1 LNDGSDFFERLRAQL
16 KKAPPK
22 SIDGQGM
29 LLKEAAVLA
38 PLYWRGGEPWLYLTM
53 RPLTMRQH
61 AGQISFPGGAR
72 DPVDLTPLHTA
83 LREAD
88 EELGIRPESVEVL
101 GMLAGM
107 PSITRYYVTPFVGV
121 VPAGLTL
128 LPNPTEVGEVIEAPL
143 LRLRAEKRR
152 LYEADRDVFVW
163 DDAKHVV
170 WGLTWRFVR
179 ELVEHAQRA
188 GRGL

>member
-1 LNDGSDFFERLRAQL
+1 MSEGSDFFERLRAQL

-22 SIDGQGM
+22 SIDGAGM

-38 PLYWRGGEPWLYLTM
+38 PLFWRGGEPWVYLTM

-72 DPVDLTPLHTA
+72 DAADLTPLHTA

-88 EELGIRPESVEVL
+88 EELGIAPASVEVL

-121 VPAGLTL
+121 VPAGLKL
-128 LPNPTEVGEVIEAPL
+128 RPNPTEVGEVIEAPL
-143 LRLRAEKRR
+143 LRLRPEKRR

-170 WGLTWRFVR
+170 WGLTWRFIR
-179 ELVEHAQRA
+179 ELVEHAQA
-188 GRGL
+188 VNAK

>member
-1 LNDGSDFFERLRAQL
+1 MSEGPEFFERLRAQL
-16 KKAPPK
+16 RKAPPK
-22 SIDGQGM
+22 SIESGGM

-38 PLYWRGGEPWLYLTM
+38 PLFWRGGEPWVYLTM
-53 RPLTMRQH
+53 RPMTMRKH

-72 DPVDLTPLHTA
+72 DPDDLTPLHTA

-88 EELGIRPESVEVL
+88 EELGIPPESVEVL

-107 PSITRYYVTPFVGV
+107 PSITSYYVTPFVGV
-121 VPAGLTL
+121 VPASLKL
-128 LPNPTEVGEVIEAPL
+128 KPNPAEVGELIEAPL
-143 LRLRAEKRR
+143 LRLRAEKRD
-152 LYEADRDVFVW
+152 LYEAARDVFVW

-179 ELVEHAQRA
+179 ELVDHARA
-188 GRGL
+188 AVP

>member
-1 LNDGSDFFERLRAQL
+1 LNEGAAFFERLRAQL

-22 SIDGQGM
+22 SLESGGM
-29 LLKEAAVLA
+29 ILKEASVLA
-38 PLYWRGGEPWLYLTM
+38 PLFWRGGEPWVYLTM
-53 RPLTMRQH
+53 RPMTMRKH

-72 DPVDLTPLHTA
+72 DEGDLTPLHTA

-88 EELGIRPESVEVL
+88 EELGIAPDQVDVL

-107 PSITRYYVTPFVGV
+107 PSITSFYVTPFVGV
-121 VPAGLTL
+121 VPAELVL
-128 LPNPTEVGEVIEAPL
+128 RPNPTEVGELIEAPL
-143 LRLRAEKRR
+143 LRLRPEKRL
-152 LYEADRDVFVW
+152 LYEADRDVLVW

-179 ELVEHAQRA
+179 ELVEHVTAA
-188 GRGL
+188 K

>member
-1 LNDGSDFFERLRAQL
+1 MIEGADFFERLRAQL

-22 SIDGQGM
+22 SIEPGGM

-38 PLYWRGGEPWLYLTM
+38 PLFWRDGEPWVYLTM

-72 DPVDLTPLHTA
+72 DPDDLTPLHTA
-83 LREAD
+83 LREVD
-88 EELGIRPESVEVL
+88 EELGIPPDSVEVL

-107 PSITRYYVTPFVGV
+107 PSITSYYVTPFVGV
-121 VPAGLTL
+121 VPASLKL
-128 LPNPTEVGEVIEAPL
+128 HPNSVEVGEVIQAPL
-143 LRLRAEKRR
+143 LRLRVEKRMLFQAQR
-152 LYEADRDVFVW
+152 EVFVW

-170 WGLTWRFVR
+170 WGLTWRFIR
-179 ELVEHAQRA
+179 ELVDHARA
-188 GRGL
+188 AAG